1 MAVGEMVKNSGEWWK
16 LETLV
21 VIYLN
26 EKLMLSTS
34 GAVLT
39 QALGMQQWMT
49 LAEVLT
55 QVIVPW
61 VDSFLS
67 LKNVINLFKEKL
79 CVYNCAFL
87 GKIFSLSTDSQ
98 KGIWSQRSEE
108 S

>member
-1 MAVGEMVKNSGEWWK
+1 M
-16 LETLV
+16 ETLV

-55 QVIVPW
+55 QVIVP
-61 VDSFLS
+61 
-67 LKNVINLFKEKL
+67 
-79 CVYNCAFL
+79 
-87 GKIFSLSTDSQ
+87 
-98 KGIWSQRSEE
+98 
-108 S
+108 